1 MENLSLEEQSPVGE
15 RLEVEEDREEQER
28 TEGGKDHSPAVEEV
42 EEVVEVEGVV
52 EVEWVEAVKE
62 DLRVLEARSLDL
74 ARLSLPVRGEM
85 WSPVWEPVRSSAQ
98 SSPTPP
104 VF

>member
-42 EEVVEVEGVV
+42 E
-52 EVEWVEAVKE
+52 
-62 DLRVLEARSLDL
+62 DS
-74 ARLSLPVRGEM
+74 
-85 WSPVWEPVRSSAQ
+85 
-98 SSPTPP
+98 
-104 VF
+104 